1 MKTIKTIARTFMFI
15 VVVLFC
21 ITTVHYYK
29 IQAQATLPTKPDFEH
44 TNNQQ
49 FLDNVIQC
57 VNYIEHNT
65 TDIYP
70 VNLELLLAQAALES
84 GWGNS
89 RFALEGNAIFGQW
102 TWTGQG
108 IEPLNKGKHEGHK
121 ILRFNSLYLFTTNK
135 NQLKFLIDF

>member
-49 FLDNVIQC
+49 NIDNDNQC
-57 VNYIEHNT
+57 IELSH
-65 TDIYP
+65 IH
-70 VNLELLLAQAALES
+70 
-84 GWGNS
+84 
-89 RFALEGNAIFGQW
+89 I
-102 TWTGQG
+102 
-108 IEPLNKGKHEGHK
+108 
-121 ILRFNSLYLFTTNK
+121 
-135 NQLKFLIDF
+135 